1 MEAIT
6 SETLRKIYPLSK
18 NIERYAGALDKA
30 MRECGIDTA
39 ARARAF
45 LAQVGHESAQLNR
58 VEENLKYSAQA
69 LRKVFPKYFPTQQV
83 AVMYAYHPEQIA
95 NRVYAD
101 RIGNGNEKSGDGWKF
116 RGRGLIQITGRD
128 NYVAMSS
135 LMGKDLTVWPDA
147 LLMPLDACRSAA
159 LWWKAKGLNAL
170 ADRLSGSGERKTFE
184 AITKRVNGGLNG
196 IDDRWEIYLRAK
208 SAIK

>member
-1 MEAIT
+1 MTTIT
-6 SETLRKIYPLSK
+6 SDTLRKIYPLSK

-30 MRECGIDTA
+30 MKECGIDTA
-39 ARARAF
+39 QRARAF

-69 LRKVFPKYFPTQQV
+69 LRKVFPKYFPTQQE
-83 AVMYAYHPEQIA
+83 AVMYVYHPEQIA
-95 NRVYAD
+95 NRVYAN
-101 RIGNGNEKSGDGWKF
+101 RMGNGNEKSGDGWKF

-159 LWWKAKGLNAL
+159 LWWKANGLNAL
-170 ADRLSGSGERKTFE
+170 ADKLSGAGERKAFE

-208 SAIK
+208 TAIK

>member
-1 MEAIT
+1 MTTIT
-6 SETLRKIYPLSK
+6 SDTLRKIYPLSK

-58 VEENLKYSAQA
+58 VEENLNYSAQA
-69 LRKVFPKYFPTQQV
+69 LRKVFPKYFSTPQE
-83 AVMYAYHPEQIA
+83 ASSYAHHPEKIA
-95 NRVYAD
+95 NRVYSG
-101 RIGNGNEKSGDGWKF
+101 RMGNGSENSGDGWKF

-128 NYVAMSS
+128 NYVAMSA
-135 LMGKDLTVWPDA
+135 LMGKNLTVWPDA

-170 ADRLSGSGERKTFE
+170 ADRLSGAGERKIFG
-184 AITKRVNGGLNG
+184 AITKCVNGGLNG
-196 IDDRWEIYLRAK
+196 IDDRWEIYQRAK

>member
-1 MEAIT
+1 MTTIT
-6 SETLRKIYPLSK
+6 SDTLRKIYPLSK
-18 NIERYAGALDKA
+18 NIERYAVALDKA
-30 MRECGIDTA
+30 MQECGIDTA

-69 LRKVFPKYFPTQQV
+69 LRKVFPKYFPTQE

-128 NYVAMSS
+128 NYVAMSA

-147 LLMPLDACRSAA
+147 LLMPLDACLSAA
-159 LWWKAKGLNAL
+159 LWWKANGLNAL
-170 ADRLSGSGERKTFE
+170 ADKLATDERKTFE

-196 IDDRWEIYLRAK
+196 IDDRWEIYQRAK
-208 SAIK
+208 AAIV

>member
-6 SETLRKIYPLSK
+6 SDTLRKIYPLSK
-18 NIERYAGALDKA
+18 NIERYAEALDKA
-30 MRECGIDTA
+30 MQECGIDTA

-58 VEENLKYSAQA
+58 IEENLNYSAQA
-69 LRKVFPKYFPTQQV
+69 LRKVFPKYFRTPQE
-83 AVMYAYHPEQIA
+83 ASSYAHHPERIA
-95 NRVYAD
+95 NRVYAN
-101 RIGNGNEKSGDGWKF
+101 RMGNGGEESGDGWKF

-128 NYVAMSS
+128 NYVAMSA

-170 ADRLSGSGERKTFE
+170 ADKLAADERKTFE
-184 AITKRVNGGLNG
+184 TITKRVNGGLNG
-196 IDDRWEIYLRAK
+196 LEDRWAIYQRAK
-208 SAIK
+208 NSIVV

>member
-6 SETLRKIYPLSK
+6 SDTLRKIYPQSK
-18 NIERYAGALDKA
+18 SIARYCEALNHA
-30 MRECGIDTA
+30 IAECGIDTA
-39 ARARAF
+39 ARACAF

-58 VEENLKYSAQA
+58 VEENLNYSAQA
-69 LRKVFPKYFPTQQV
+69 LRKVFPKYFRTPQE
-83 AVMYAYHPEQIA
+83 ASSYAHHPEMIA
-95 NRVYAD
+95 NRVYAG
-101 RIGNGNEKSGDGWKF
+101 RMGNGSEESGEGWKY

-128 NYVAMSS
+128 NYVSMSA

-159 LWWKAKGLNAL
+159 LWWKTNGLNSL
-170 ADRLSGSGERKTFE
+170 ADKLVSDERKTFE
-184 AITKRVNGGLNG
+184 TITKRVNGGLNG
-196 IDDRWEIYLRAK
+196 LEDRWAIYLRAK

>member
-1 MEAIT
+1 MTTIT
-6 SETLRKIYPLSK
+6 SDTLRKIYPQSK
-18 NIERYAGALDKA
+18 NVERYAVALDKA
-30 MRECGIDTA
+30 MQECGIDTA

-69 LRKVFPKYFPTQQV
+69 LRKVFPKYFPTQQE

-101 RIGNGNEKSGDGWKF
+101 RIGNGSEESGDGWRF

-128 NYVAMSS
+128 NYVAMSA

-159 LWWKAKGLNAL
+159 LWWKANGLNAL
-170 ADRLSGSGERKTFE
+170 ADKLATDECKTFE

>member
-18 NIERYAGALDKA
+18 NIEKYAVALDKA
-30 MRECGIDTA
+30 MQECGIDTA
-39 ARARAF
+39 ERARAF

-69 LRKVFPKYFPTQQV
+69 LRKVFPKYFPTQQE

-101 RIGNGNEKSGDGWKF
+101 RIGNGNEKSGDGWKY

-128 NYVAMSS
+128 NYVAMSA

-159 LWWKAKGLNAL
+159 LWWKANGLNAL
-170 ADRLSGSGERKTFE
+170 ADKLATDERKTFE
-184 AITKRVNGGLNG
+184 AITRRVNGGLSG
-196 IDDRWEIYLRAK
+196 LEDRWAIYQRAK
-208 SAIK
+208 AAIK